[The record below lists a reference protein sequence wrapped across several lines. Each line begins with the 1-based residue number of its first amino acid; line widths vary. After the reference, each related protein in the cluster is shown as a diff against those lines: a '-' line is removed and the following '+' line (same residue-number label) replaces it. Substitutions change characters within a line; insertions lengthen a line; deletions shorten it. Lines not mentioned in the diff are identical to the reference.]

1 MNMGAREFLMV
12 KGAMLRIDPLAGDSL
27 RVRSGGVWVTQHDD
41 SRDYMLKA
49 VDSLALNGKGAAL
62 AVAYRPTLL
71 DLFRDDP
78 AGVRQRVER
87 EARRGRLRN
96 VRALLRR
103 VLALVYLLKGR
114 S

>member
-1 MNMGAREFLMV
+1 MV

-27 RVRSGGVWVTQHDD
+27 RVRSGEVWVTQFED

-49 VDSLALNGKGAAL
+49 GDSLVLNDKGATL

-71 DLFRDDP
+71 DLLLDHR
-78 AGVRQRVER
+78 AGGREQTER
-87 EARRGRLRN
+87 RAGR
-96 VRALLRR
+96 VRALLRK
-103 VLALVYLLKGR
+103 VLALVNP